1 MKSGWT
7 LERRQRQA
15 ELIQRWQ
22 PWKQSTGA
30 RTTEG
35 RDVSKMNAL
44 KHGSYN
50 VESKAELK
58 KLRKYLEEIDILKF

>member
-15 ELIQRWQ
+15 EMIQRWQ

-30 RTTEG
+30 KTAEG

-44 KHGSYN
+44 KHGGYSI
-50 VESKAELK
+50 ETKAELK
-58 KLRKYLEEIDILKF
+58 ELRKYLEEIAILKF